1 MVIRIVCAVKL
12 QGLFTNGGKDVTEEK
27 ERARERERERNE
39 SCRRQDSTVKGKQN
53 GSKHVVVV
61 VVVVV

>member
-1 MVIRIVCAVKL
+1 VKL

-27 ERARERERERNE
+27 ERARERNKR
-39 SCRRQDSTVKGKQN
+39 CRRQDSTVQGKQN
-53 GSKHVVVV
+53 GSRHVVVV